1 MALFCCRAKLVTY
14 LPGLQLLVHRVAGT
28 RSFSFAG
35 SADESHVALNPLQM
49 GLQTVWPDD
58 DMELFR
64 LQNQCCQLPDNVGF
78 DCHLEG
84 PADQA
89 PSLEHK
95 EPHDVLL
102 SPFTTESHEQVLPHL
117 VRALKNDP
125 NSSCGVGTRW
135 CFDSP
140 SVECVVQLCPEL
152 LQRDFKSMFPDAPP
166 TDMTVMTVTQR
177 THNDM
182 TAWSAEVAWERE
194 QMLKK
199 FVEGAR
205 EICHALQRD
214 DFWADF
220 IDPSSGLAFFGPYT
234 NNTMFETDERYRQL
248 GFQIEDLG
256 CCKAIRHCLWGTHV
270 FVGTIFTNAPTSST
284 IMRKLQGN

>member
-1 MALFCCRAKLVTY
+1 MSSIHKAKLVTY

-117 VRALKNDP
+117 VRGLL
-125 NSSCGVGTRW
+125 NSPPSQMRMRAW

>member
-1 MALFCCRAKLVTY
+1 MSSIHKAKLVTY

-95 EPHDVLL
+95 EPHDVLTFL
-102 SPFTTESHEQVLPHL
+102 SSVNWT
-117 VRALKNDP
+117 RAPRLFQPQKT
-125 NSSCGVGTRW
+125 NSTSNLIKRVKGW

-182 TAWSAEVAWERE
+182 TAC
-194 QMLKK
+194 
-199 FVEGAR
+199 
-205 EICHALQRD
+205 CHTCPR
-214 DFWADF
+214 
-220 IDPSSGLAFFGPYT
+220 
-234 NNTMFETDERYRQL
+234 
-248 GFQIEDLG
+248 
-256 CCKAIRHCLWGTHV
+256 
-270 FVGTIFTNAPTSST
+270 
-284 IMRKLQGN
+284 